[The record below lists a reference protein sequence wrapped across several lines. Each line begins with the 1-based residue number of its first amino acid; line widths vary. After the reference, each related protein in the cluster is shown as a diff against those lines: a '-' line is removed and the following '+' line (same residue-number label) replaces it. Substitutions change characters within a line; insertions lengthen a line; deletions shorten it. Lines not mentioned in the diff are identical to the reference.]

1 MSKLE
6 FIPPKCEVII
16 VSTSGCILT
25 GSVDETFGDG
35 LPGLDRDTD
44 SLEWDD

>member
-6 FIPPKCEVII
+6 FMPPKCEVIYI
-16 VSTSGCILT
+16 STSSCILS

-35 LPGLDRDTD
+35 LPGLERDSD
-44 SLEWDD
+44 SLEWDE